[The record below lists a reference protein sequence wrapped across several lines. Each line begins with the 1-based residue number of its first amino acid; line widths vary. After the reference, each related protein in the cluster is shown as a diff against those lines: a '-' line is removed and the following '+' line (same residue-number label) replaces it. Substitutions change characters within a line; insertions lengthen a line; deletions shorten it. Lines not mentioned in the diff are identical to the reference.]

1 MKQFFEHVNEIS
13 SEIRALNRQHIKIHA
28 RAEAEKQ
35 IKADYI
41 KQIYLK
47 QQEIMKELGEDNDIP
62 EDEIS
67 T

>member
-1 MKQFFEHVNEIS
+1 VKQFFEHVNEIS

-41 KQIYLK
+41 KQIYIK
-47 QQEIMKELGEDNDIP
+47 QQ
-62 EDEIS
+62 
-67 T
+67 

>member
-13 SEIRALNRQHIKIHA
+13 SEIRALNRQNIKIHA